1 MYQSRPSDANSG
13 RPGRSP
19 VYNAGLLFLACAEDA
34 MPRRDETEI
43 LDAPG
48 LRADPRTGGSRP
60 APGSGRPPTGRHEAV
75 HADAPISRVL
85 IIVALCLAVGVGA
98 WTALIHRSLGQAR
111 VELGQAQSRIA
122 ELERQLSSSD
132 ESWSQSSVAMQVKLK
147 DVADKTDTLWKEM
160 DKLWASAWRRNQK
173 DIGDQAEL
181 LKKQDALLKSQA
193 QAVAG
198 LRQELQ
204 TQGKSLGERAGSL
217 EKSLAARQKAIDESL
232 ASLNRMAAEQGA
244 LSKRVQTNE
253 EWIESINAHR
263 RQINQQLESLR
274 QSLASS
280 RPAAPAQLQ

>member
-1 MYQSRPSDANSG
+1 
-13 RPGRSP
+13 
-19 VYNAGLLFLACAEDA
+19 
-34 MPRRDETEI
+34 MPRRDETEV
-43 LDAPG
+43 LDVPG
-48 LRADPRTGGSRP
+48 LRADPRGSAPRPPVTGR
-60 APGSGRPPTGRHEAV
+60 PTGRHEPV
-75 HADAPISRVL
+75 HVDAPISRLLL
-85 IIVALCLAVGVGA
+85 ILALCLSAGVGV
-98 WTALIHRSLGQAR
+98 WSFLIQKSLGQAR
-111 VELGQAQSRIA
+111 VDLGQAQSRIA

-132 ESWSQSSVAMQVKLK
+132 ESWSQSSVAMQVRLK

-193 QAVAG
+193 QALAG

-204 TQGKSLGERAGSL
+204 TQAKSLGERAGSL
-217 EKSLAARQKAIDESL
+217 EKSLAARQKALDESL
-232 ASLNRMAAEQGA
+232 ANLNRITAEQGA

-274 QSLASS
+274 QSFATS